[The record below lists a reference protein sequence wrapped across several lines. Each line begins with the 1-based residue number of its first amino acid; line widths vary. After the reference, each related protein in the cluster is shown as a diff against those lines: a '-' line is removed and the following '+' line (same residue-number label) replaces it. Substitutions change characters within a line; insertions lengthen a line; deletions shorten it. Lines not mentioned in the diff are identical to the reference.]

1 LNNNN
6 WVEFNNLALSSS
18 SSSSSEK
25 LRFRTT
31 GFDNDIDVDASNSS
45 DSSIS
50 EASACD
56 SADSTDSS
64 TAISEGARDSAT
76 LDSADFANVISGG
89 TSADDFISEVGTRDS
104 IDTIT
109 SLVGTCVAN
118 FTLDVIDLVG
128 GFIDVSTSVVDARAL
143 NLDAG
148 TTLYCEGGLN
158 SLISLLPDL
167 PLVEL
172 EFAASA
178 G

>member
-1 LNNNN
+1 MD
-6 WVEFNNLALSSS
+6 
-18 SSSSSEK
+18 
-25 LRFRTT
+25 
-31 GFDNDIDVDASNSS
+31 FDNDIDVDASNSS

-56 SADSTDSS
+56 SAD
-64 TAISEGARDSAT
+64 
-76 LDSADFANVISGG
+76 FANVISGG
-89 TSADDFISEVGTRDS
+89 TSADEFISEIGTRDS

-109 SLVGTCVAN
+109 SLVGTCVTN